1 MLREGL
7 EVGVQVEAPWR
18 EAVDEAA
25 VRELASRVL
34 MSEGVAA
41 PAEVSVVITDDE
53 TLRELNRRYLDRD
66 EPTDVLS
73 FALGEES
80 TQTEVGEPFVGPPDG
95 VSHLGEVI
103 VSFPTAERQAR
114 EQGHGVDREIAHL
127 VVHGLL
133 HLLGYDHQEPEE
145 EQRMRSLED
154 GFLAAAGRAGR
165 VRQGSGKRRPRP
177 S

>member
-1 MLREGL
+1 MLREGI

-25 VRELASRVL
+25 LRELAVRVL
-34 MSEGVAA
+34 ASEGVAA
-41 PAEVSVVITDDE
+41 PVEASVVITDDE
-53 TLRELNRRYLDRD
+53 TVRELNRRYLGRD

-73 FALGEES
+73 FPLAEAS
-80 TQTEVGEPFVGPPDG
+80 TRTEAAEPFVDPPDG
-95 VSHLGEVI
+95 VNHLGEVMI
-103 VSFPTAERQAR
+103 SYPTAEEQAR

-133 HLLGYDHQEPEE
+133 HLLGHDHQEPEE
-145 EQRMRSLED
+145 ERRMRSLEEE
-154 GFLAAAGRAGR
+154 FLAA
-165 VRQGSGKRRPRP
+165 SGNSGGGEARPRP